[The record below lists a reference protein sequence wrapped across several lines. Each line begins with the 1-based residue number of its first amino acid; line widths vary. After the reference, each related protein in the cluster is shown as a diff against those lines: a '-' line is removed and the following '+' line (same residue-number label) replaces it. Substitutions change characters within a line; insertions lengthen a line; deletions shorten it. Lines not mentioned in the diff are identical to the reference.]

1 MLTENKGNK
10 GRISMN
16 SYSDNQWADFLDSL
30 VHDLREPLRAINA
43 YSQMLTEVVA
53 ECPGGESDR
62 AVGEILAG
70 ASRMQTLL
78 TGLSGLSLA
87 LHETDDSGGA
97 SLQLAFNIVSAA
109 MGNQIQACGASVTG
123 AGLPRVCVKL
133 ERLVQLLENLLGN
146 ALKFRGEDP
155 PVITI
160 TSREGPGDQW
170 TTQVKDNGLGISPQ
184 DCEAVFHPFKRLEG
198 KKYAGAGLG
207 LTICRTIV
215 ETHGGEIWMQP
226 GPVRGSVCSFTLPGA

>member
-1 MLTENKGNK
+1 MENK

-16 SYSDNQWADFLDSL
+16 SYSDDQWADFLDSL

-43 YSQMLTEVVA
+43 YSQMLA
-53 ECPGGESDR
+53 EAVPERPEGESDR

-78 TGLSGLSLA
+78 AGLSGLSLA

-97 SLQLAFNIVSAA
+97 SLQLAFNIVMAA
-109 MGNQIQACGASVTG
+109 MANQIQACGASVTG
-123 AGLPRVCVKL
+123 TGLPRVCVKL
-133 ERLVQLLENLLGN
+133 ERLVQLLENLVGN
-146 ALKFRGEDP
+146 ALKFREEDP
-155 PVITI
+155 PTI
-160 TSREGPGDQW
+160 RVTSREGPGDQW
-170 TTQVKDNGLGISPQ
+170 TIQIEDNGLGISPE
-184 DCEAVFHPFKRLEG
+184 DCEAVFRPFKRIEG

-215 ETHGGEIWMQP
+215 QTHGGEIWMEP
-226 GPVRGSVCSFTLPGA
+226 GSLRGSICSFTLPGA